1 MIIDMRASLSE
12 SLKARRLQLGL
23 SLSRLAKRVRTS
35 AATVFRYESGWHRF
49 ELYTLQKLAAA
60 LGCRLRIELE
70 PLDGGSGD
78 YSIARI
84 RRLFWDKP
92 LEEED
97 FFRYPRWIVR
107 RVLEFGTL
115 EDVRALIGRMGKGR
129 FLQEVGAIRF
139 GAEKTRTFWR
149 MMLEYEGIKCT
160 LEPCPRA
167 AEISWRG

>member
-1 MIIDMRASLSE
+1 MTGGLSE
-12 SLKARRLQLGL
+12 SLRARRLQLGL
-23 SLSRLAKRVRTS
+23 SLSQLARRVRTS
-35 AATVFRYESGWHRF
+35 AATISRYESGWHRF

-60 LGCRLRIELE
+60 LGCRLRIQLE
-70 PLDGGSGD
+70 PLDRGSSAID
-78 YSIARI
+78 RI
-84 RRLFWDKP
+84 GRLFWDKP

-97 FFRYPRWIVR
+97 YMRYPRWVAR